1 MTSYFGWP
9 RSSPY
14 ARVEYWSVTS
24 DGVTYHYNRNPSG
37 ITSNLR
43 NTAEVKAQIDRLGNS
58 PREISLDR
66 VISIRDE
73 WGRNA

>member
-1 MTSYFGWP
+1 MPTYYGWP

-24 DGVTYHYNRNPSG
+24 EGVTYHYDNKPSG
-37 ITSNLR
+37 GTSNMR
-43 NTAEVKAQIDRLGNS
+43 NAAEVKAQIDGLGNS

-66 VISIRDE
+66 VRSIRDE